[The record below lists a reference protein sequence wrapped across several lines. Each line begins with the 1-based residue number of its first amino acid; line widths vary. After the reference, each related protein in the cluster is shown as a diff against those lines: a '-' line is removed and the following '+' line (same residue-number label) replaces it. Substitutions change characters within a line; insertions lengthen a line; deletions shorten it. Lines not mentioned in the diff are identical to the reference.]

1 VFSFRSLLG
10 LVSSDLAVDLGTTN
24 TRVFAKD
31 KGLVVNE
38 PSLVACDRKT
48 GRFVSFGREAHEML
62 GRTPANIEAI
72 RPLKDG
78 VIANYEA
85 AQAMLD
91 HFVRKVHG
99 RSRLVSPCII
109 VGVPSGITQ
118 VEKRA
123 VRDAAEAAKASEVY
137 LVETAMA
144 AAIGAGL
151 PVEEASGNVVVDVG
165 GGTTDVAVISLAGI
179 VWSLSIRTA
188 GAAMDEAIINHVRR
202 TYNLLVGE
210 RTAES
215 VKLKIGSAYPLDEP
229 LSCEVSGRD
238 LIEGVPRTQTVTDE
252 EIRLALAECTG
263 QVCEL
268 VRLALQNTPPELS
281 ADVAE
286 RGIVL
291 TGGGSQ
297 LMHLDKCLREV
308 TGLPVCYADEPVTSV
323 VRGVGKLLQ
332 DKDLLKRIA
341 LD

>member
-1 VFSFRSLLG
+1 MFSIRSLLG

-24 TRVFAKD
+24 TRIHAKD

-38 PSLVACDRKT
+38 PSLVANDTKT
-48 GRFVSFGREAHEML
+48 GRFVAFGRDAHEMM
-62 GRTPANIEAI
+62 GKTPANIEAV

-91 HFVRKVHG
+91 NFVRKAHG
-99 RSRLVSPCII
+99 RSRLVSPEIV

-123 VRDAAEAAKASEVY
+123 VRDAADAAKASEVY

-144 AAIGAGL
+144 AALGAGL
-151 PVEEASGNVVVDVG
+151 PIEEASGNVIVDIG

-179 VWSLSIRTA
+179 VWSCSIRVA
-188 GAAMDEAIINHVRR
+188 GGAMDEAIIQHVRR
-202 TYNLLVGE
+202 TYNLLIGQ

-215 VKLKIGSAYPLDEP
+215 VKLRIGSAYPLDEP
-229 LSCEVSGRD
+229 EPCEVSGRD

-252 EIRLALAECTG
+252 EIRLALAECIG
-263 QVCEL
+263 QICEL

-281 ADVAE
+281 ADLAD
-286 RGIVL
+286 RGIIL

-308 TGLPVCYADEPVTSV
+308 TGLPVSYADEPVTSV
-323 VRGVGKLLQ
+323 VRGIGKLVQ
-332 DKDLLKRIA
+332 DKELLKRIA